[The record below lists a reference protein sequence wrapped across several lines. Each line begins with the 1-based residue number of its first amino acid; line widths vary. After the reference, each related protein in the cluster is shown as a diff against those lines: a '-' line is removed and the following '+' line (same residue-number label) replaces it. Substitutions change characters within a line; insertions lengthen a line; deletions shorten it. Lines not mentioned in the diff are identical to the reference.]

1 LSRKPTLCKRLHNMA
16 TRAKVIM
23 DKIVKTIKTTLNDL
37 AKRLL
42 WEMQK
47 SELGCKGREG
57 YSKK

>member
-1 LSRKPTLCKRLHNMA
+1 MA

-42 WEMQK
+42 LEMQK